1 MIIRFLRLVNG
12 AHLSR
17 HCDSVVTCPKIA
29 VQYVGCPT
37 SQNIGLGRDTNVD
50 VCWTIF
56 IEGLIKIIVN
66 HNSETFSL
74 IFLKAFILSDRVFEY

>member
-1 MIIRFLRLVNG
+1 M
-12 AHLSR
+12 A
-17 HCDSVVTCPKIA
+17 
-29 VQYVGCPT
+29 
-37 SQNIGLGRDTNVD
+37 RDTNVD